1 MPSSSVSA
9 NSFASISTWTFCDVR
24 QPAMNRALIQRLVA
38 LFFGA
43 MLALNYPLLGLWHSD
58 ARWFGIPA
66 FPAALFGLWLAL
78 IGLLAWLLERSPE

>member
-1 MPSSSVSA
+1 
-9 NSFASISTWTFCDVR
+9 
-24 QPAMNRALIQRLVA
+24 MNRALTHRLVA

-43 MLALNYPLLGLWHSD
+43 MLALNYPLLDLWQSD

-78 IGLLAWLLERSPE
+78 IGLLAWLLERSPD